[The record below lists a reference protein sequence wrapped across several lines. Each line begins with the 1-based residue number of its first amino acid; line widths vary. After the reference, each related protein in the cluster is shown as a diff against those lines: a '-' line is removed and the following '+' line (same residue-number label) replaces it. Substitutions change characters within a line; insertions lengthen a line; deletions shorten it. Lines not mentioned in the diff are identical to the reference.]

1 MDASAIEAK
10 ADAARQRALALA
22 AIGVVFGDIGTSPLY
37 MMKETFAE
45 GSGMAVNDISVYGV
59 LSLAFWSLM
68 IVVSVKYCIFIMRA
82 DNKGEGGVLSLASL
96 ALRTGHAAP
105 RRRRYILFL
114 ALTGLALFYGDALI
128 TPSVSVLSAVEG
140 LTVDPRAAESLAEVA
155 THSGFSYVVLIAI
168 VILVVLFLLQSR
180 GTRNVGRLFGPVMIA
195 WFATIGALGLAEIM
209 SQPEILSAIW
219 PGYAIDL
226 ALAHPFVAFVAL
238 GSIVLCV
245 TGAEALYADMGHFGK
260 VPIRMAWV
268 AVAVC
273 LLLNYFGQ
281 GALMLGDGTTRR
293 NPFYLLAPDWALYP
307 MIVLATCAT
316 VIASQ
321 AVISGVFSLTRQAI
335 QLGYLPRMDIRHTSA
350 TEMGQIYIPQINW
363 LLAIGV
369 VLIVIMFQ
377 TSSALTH
384 AYGLAVT
391 GAMTIDCLLAAVVAR
406 WLWGWNR
413 WLAYGVFGA
422 VLIVDVMFFASN
434 TLKIPTGGWLP
445 IVIAV
450 VALFVFYVWSRGRE
464 VLVSKLYR
472 DAMPIGEFLEHWD
485 RTTERVSG
493 TAVFMSSNPTVVPTA
508 FLHNLKHNHVV
519 HERVVIMKVNVEDV
533 PRVPDATRIVVE
545 KLGKGFHQV
554 TVTYGFME
562 RPDVPRALELCRQ
575 FGLSFDLMQTTFF
588 LGRETLIPAS
598 RSELRRWQATLFI
611 AMTATA
617 LSATRFF
624 RIPANRVV
632 EMGTQVE
639 I

>member
-1 MDASAIEAK
+1 MDASHHDSK
-10 ADAARQRALALA
+10 NNAARQRALALA
-22 AIGVVFGDIGTSPLY
+22 ALGIVFGDIGTSPLY
-37 MMKETFAE
+37 MMRETF
-45 GSGMAVNDISVYGV
+45 GKTGGMALNAMSVYGV

-68 IVVSVKYCIFIMRA
+68 IVVSIKYCAFVMRA

-105 RRRRYILFL
+105 ARRRMISML
-114 ALTGLALFYGDALI
+114 ALCGLALFYGDALI
-128 TPSVSVLSAVEG
+128 TPSTSVLSAVEG
-140 LTVDPRAAESLAEVA
+140 L
-155 THSGFSYVVLIAI
+155 SGSEGFKPYVVPIAT
-168 VILVVLFLLQSR
+168 VILISLFLFQSR
-180 GTRNVGRLFGPVMIA
+180 GTQGVGQFFGPIMVV
-195 WFATIGALGLAEIM
+195 WFATIGTLGFLQILERPGILLAVI
-209 SQPEILSAIW
+209 PI
-219 PGYAIDL
+219 YAYDL
-226 ALAHPFVAFVAL
+226 VSSEPWTAFVAL

-260 VPIRMAWV
+260 GPIRMAWAVV
-268 AVAVC
+268 AVSLV
-273 LLLNYFGQ
+273 LNYFGQ
-281 GALMLGDGTTRR
+281 GALLLSKPSALE
-293 NPFYLLAPDWALYP
+293 NPFFLMGPSWSLYP
-307 MIVLATCAT
+307 MVLLATFAT

-363 LLAIGV
+363 LLMVGV
-369 VLIVIMFQ
+369 ALIVISFGS
-377 TSSALTH
+377 SSALTH

-391 GAMTIDCLLAAVVAR
+391 GAMTIDTILAAIVAR

-413 WLAYGVFGA
+413 WAAFFVFGTFF
-422 VLIVDVMFFASN
+422 VVDVTFLASN
-434 TLKIPTGGWLP
+434 MLKIPTGGWFP
-445 IVIAV
+445 IVTASA
-450 VALFVFYVWSRGRE
+450 ALMVFIVWNRGRE
-464 VLVSKLYR
+464 VLVAKLYR
-472 DAMPIGEFLEHWD
+472 DAMPIRDFLEHWD
-485 RTTERVSG
+485 RTVERVSG
-493 TAVFMSSNPTVVPTA
+493 TAVFMTSNPAVVPTA

-519 HERVVIMKVNVEDV
+519 HERVVIMKVNVEDI
-533 PRVPDATRIVVE
+533 PRVPDAQRIEVE

-554 TVTYGFME
+554 TVHYGFME

-598 RSELRRWQATLFI
+598 RSELWRWQAALFI
-611 AMTATA
+611 AMQAAA

>member
-1 MDASAIEAK
+1 MTAMDATATDAK
-10 ADAARQRALALA
+10 VQTARNRALALA
-22 AIGVVFGDIGTSPLY
+22 ALGVVFGDIGTSPLY
-37 MMKETFAE
+37 MMRETF
-45 GSGMAVNDISVYGV
+45 GPHSGLPLNEMTVYGI

-68 IVVSVKYCIFIMRA
+68 IIVSIKYCVFIMRA

-105 RRRRYILFL
+105 RRRRIISFL

-140 LTVDPRAAESLAEVA
+140 LSVA
-155 THSGFSYVVLIAI
+155 TNAFDSLVVPLATMILIA
-168 VILVVLFLLQSR
+168 LFLFQSR
-180 GTRNVGRLFGPVMIA
+180 GTRVVGRLFGPIMVL
-195 WFATIGALGLAEIM
+195 WFLTLGVLGLVKILDR
-209 SQPEILSAIW
+209 PEILTAIV
-219 PGYAIDL
+219 PFYGLDL
-226 ALAHPFVAFVAL
+226 ILAHPWLAFVAM
-238 GSIVLCV
+238 GSVVLCV
-245 TGAEALYADMGHFGK
+245 TGAEALYADMGHFGRG
-260 VPIRMAWV
+260 PIRMAWMG
-268 AVAVC
+268 VAVC
-273 LLLNYFGQ
+273 LVLNYFGQ
-281 GALMLGDGTTRR
+281 GALLLTDASALD
-293 NPFYLLAPDWALYP
+293 NPFYKLAPGWALYP
-307 MIVLATCAT
+307 MVILATCAT

-363 LLAIGV
+363 LLMAGVAI
-369 VLIVIMFQ
+369 IVISFG

-391 GAMTIDCLLAAVVAR
+391 GAMTIDTILAAIVAR

-413 WLAYGVFGA
+413 WLAYAVFGA
-422 VLIVDVMFFASN
+422 FLVVDITFLASN
-434 TLKIPTGGWLP
+434 TLKIPTGGWFP
-445 IVIAV
+445 IVTAI
-450 VALFVFYVWSRGRE
+450 VALLTFRVWNRGRE
-464 VLVSKLYR
+464 ILVSKLYR
-472 DAMPIGEFLEHWD
+472 DAMPIREFLESWD

-493 TAVFMSSNPTVVPTA
+493 TAVFMTSNPTVVPTA

-519 HERVVIMKVNVEDV
+519 HERVVLMKVMMEDV
-533 PRVPDATRIVVE
+533 PRVADAQRINIE
-545 KLGKGFHQV
+545 KLGKGFH
-554 TVTYGFME
+554 TVVVHYGFMD
-562 RPDVPRALELCRQ
+562 RPDIPRALELCRQ

-598 RSELRRWQATLFI
+598 RSELSRWQAALFI
-611 AMTATA
+611 AMQATA

>member
-1 MDASAIEAK
+1 MEATAPDAK
-10 ADAARQRALALA
+10 VQAARHRVLAMAAL
-22 AIGVVFGDIGTSPLY
+22 GVVFGDIGTSPLY
-37 MMKETFAE
+37 MMRETLGTTGGLQLNE
-45 GSGMAVNDISVYGV
+45 QSVFGV

-68 IVVSVKYCIFIMRA
+68 IIVSIKYCVFIMRA

-96 ALRTGHAAP
+96 ALRAGHSTP
-105 RRRRYILFL
+105 RRRRVISFL
-114 ALTGLALFYGDALI
+114 ALLGLALFYGDALI

-140 LTVDPRAAESLAEVA
+140 LSVA
-155 THSGFSYVVLIAI
+155 TDAFDSFVVPIAT
-168 VILVVLFLLQSR
+168 VILVLLFLFQSR
-180 GTRNVGRLFGPVMIA
+180 GTHGVGRLFGPVMA
-195 WFATIGALGLAEIM
+195 LWFVVLGLLGFIEIFER
-209 SQPEILSAIW
+209 PDVLAAII
-219 PGYAIDL
+219 PFYAVDL
-226 ALAHPFVAFVAL
+226 IVAHPWTAFVAM
-238 GSIVLCV
+238 GSVVLCV
-245 TGAEALYADMGHFGK
+245 TGAEALYADMGHFGRG
-260 VPIRMAWV
+260 PIRTAWIGV
-268 AVAVC
+268 SVC
-273 LLLNYFGQ
+273 LVLNYFGQ
-281 GALMLGDGTTRR
+281 GALLLEDPTALD
-293 NPFYLLAPDWALYP
+293 NPFYKLAPGWALYP
-307 MIVLATCAT
+307 MVALSTCAT

-363 LLAIGV
+363 LLMAGV
-369 VLIVIMFQ
+369 AAIVITFG

-391 GAMTIDCLLAAVVAR
+391 GAMTIDTILGAIVAR

-413 WLAYGVFGA
+413 WLTYAVFGA
-422 VLIVDVMFFASN
+422 FFIVDFTFFASN
-434 TLKIPTGGWLP
+434 TLKIPTGGWFP
-445 IVIAV
+445 IVAAIACLM
-450 VALFVFYVWSRGRE
+450 AFRIWNRGRE
-464 VLVSKLYR
+464 ILLSKLYR
-472 DAMPIGEFLEHWD
+472 DAMPMREFLQSWD

-493 TAVFMSSNPTVVPTA
+493 TAVFMTSNPTVVPTA

-519 HERVVIMKVNVEDV
+519 HERVVLMKVMMEDI
-533 PRVPDATRIVVE
+533 PRVADANRIEIE
-545 KLGKGFHQV
+545 KLGKGFHSV
-554 TVTYGFME
+554 IVHYGFID

-598 RSELRRWQATLFI
+598 RSELRRWQAAIFI
-611 AMTATA
+611 AMQATA

>member
-1 MDASAIEAK
+1 MTAMEATATDAK
-10 ADAARQRALALA
+10 VQAARHRVLALA
-22 AIGVVFGDIGTSPLY
+22 ALGVVFGDIGTSPLY
-37 MMKETFAE
+37 MMRETLGTTGGLALNE
-45 GSGMAVNDISVYGV
+45 ASVFGV

-68 IVVSVKYCIFIMRA
+68 IIVSIKYCIFVMRA

-96 ALRTGHAAP
+96 ALRAGHATP
-105 RRRRYILFL
+105 RRRRLISFL
-114 ALTGLALFYGDALI
+114 ALMGLALFYGDALI

-140 LTVDPRAAESLAEVA
+140 LSVA
-155 THSGFSYVVLIAI
+155 TNAFDSFVVPIAT
-168 VILVVLFLLQSR
+168 VILVLLFLFQSR
-180 GTRNVGRLFGPVMIA
+180 GTHGVGRLFGPIMIT
-195 WFATIGALGLAEIM
+195 WFFVLGLLGLIEIFERPDILTAIIPFYAVELIIA
-209 SQPEILSAIW
+209 QPW
-219 PGYAIDL
+219 T
-226 ALAHPFVAFVAL
+226 AFVAM
-238 GSIVLCV
+238 GSVVLCV
-245 TGAEALYADMGHFGK
+245 TGAEALYADMGHFGRG
-260 VPIRMAWV
+260 PIRTAWMG
-268 AVAVC
+268 VAVC
-273 LLLNYFGQ
+273 LVLNYFGQ
-281 GALMLGDGTTRR
+281 GALLLTDPSALD
-293 NPFYLLAPDWALYP
+293 NPFYKLAPGWALYP
-307 MIVLATCAT
+307 MVALSTCAT

-363 LLAIGV
+363 LLMAGVAIIV
-369 VLIVIMFQ
+369 VSFG

-391 GAMTIDCLLAAVVAR
+391 GAMTIDTILAAIVAR

-413 WLAYGVFGA
+413 WLAYSVFGA
-422 VLIVDVMFFASN
+422 FFIVDFAFFASN
-434 TLKIPTGGWLP
+434 TLKIPTGGWFP
-445 IVIAV
+445 IVAAIGCLMA
-450 VALFVFYVWSRGRE
+450 FRIWNRGRE
-464 VLVSKLYR
+464 ILLSKLYR
-472 DAMPIGEFLEHWD
+472 DAMPMREFLQSWD

-493 TAVFMSSNPTVVPTA
+493 TAVFMTSNPTVVPTA

-519 HERVVIMKVNVEDV
+519 HERVVLMKVMMEDI
-533 PRVPDATRIVVE
+533 PRVADANRIEIE
-545 KLGKGFHQV
+545 KLGKGFH
-554 TVTYGFME
+554 TVIVHYGFID

-598 RSELRRWQATLFI
+598 RSELRRWQAAIFI
-611 AMTATA
+611 AMQATA

>member
-1 MDASAIEAK
+1 MTSMEATAPDAK
-10 ADAARQRALALA
+10 VQAARHRVLAVAAL
-22 AIGVVFGDIGTSPLY
+22 GVVFGDIGTSPLY
-37 MMKETFAE
+37 MMRETLGTTGGLVLNEA
-45 GSGMAVNDISVYGV
+45 SVFGV

-68 IVVSVKYCIFIMRA
+68 IIVSIKYCIFIMRA

-96 ALRTGHAAP
+96 ALRAGHASP
-105 RRRRYILFL
+105 RRRRLISFL

-140 LTVDPRAAESLAEVA
+140 LSVA
-155 THSGFSYVVLIAI
+155 TDAFDSFVVPIAT
-168 VILVVLFLLQSR
+168 VILVLLFLFQSR
-180 GTRNVGRLFGPVMIA
+180 GTHGVGRLFGPIMA
-195 WFATIGALGLAEIM
+195 LWFFVLGLLGLIEIFERPDILTAIIPFYAVELIIA
-209 SQPEILSAIW
+209 QPW
-219 PGYAIDL
+219 T
-226 ALAHPFVAFVAL
+226 AFVAM
-238 GSIVLCV
+238 GSVVLCV
-245 TGAEALYADMGHFGK
+245 TGAEALYADMGHFGRG
-260 VPIRMAWV
+260 PIRTAWMG
-268 AVAVC
+268 VAVC
-273 LLLNYFGQ
+273 LVLNYFGQ
-281 GALMLGDGTTRR
+281 GALLLEDPSALD
-293 NPFYLLAPDWALYP
+293 NPFYKLAPGWALYP
-307 MIVLATCAT
+307 MVALSTCAT

-363 LLAIGV
+363 LLMAGV
-369 VLIVIMFQ
+369 AVIVVSFG

-391 GAMTIDCLLAAVVAR
+391 GAMTIDTILGAIVAR

-422 VLIVDVMFFASN
+422 FFIVDFTFFASN
-434 TLKIPTGGWLP
+434 TLKIPTGGWFP
-445 IVIAV
+445 IVAAIGCLMA
-450 VALFVFYVWSRGRE
+450 FRIWNRGRE
-464 VLVSKLYR
+464 ILLSKLYR
-472 DAMPIGEFLEHWD
+472 DAMPMREFLQSWD

-493 TAVFMSSNPTVVPTA
+493 TAVFMTSNPTVVPTA

-519 HERVVIMKVNVEDV
+519 HERVVLMKVMMEDI
-533 PRVPDATRIVVE
+533 PRVADANRIEIE
-545 KLGKGFHQV
+545 KLGKGFH
-554 TVTYGFME
+554 TVIVHYGFID

-598 RSELRRWQATLFI
+598 RSELRRWQAAIFI
-611 AMTATA
+611 AMQATA

>member
-1 MDASAIEAK
+1 MESSPQDPK
-10 ADAARQRALALA
+10 AHAQKQRLLALA
-22 AIGVVFGDIGTSPLY
+22 ALGVVFGDIGTSPLY
-37 MMKETFAE
+37 MMRETFGA
-45 GSGMAVNDISVYGV
+45 SGGMGMNQASVYGV

-68 IVVSVKYCIFIMRA
+68 IVVSIKYCAFVMRA

-105 RRRRYILFL
+105 GRRRMISIV

-140 LTVDPRAAESLAEVA
+140 LSGTREFKPYIVPIA
-155 THSGFSYVVLIAI
+155 T
-168 VILVVLFLLQSR
+168 VILLSLFLFQSR
-180 GTRNVGRLFGPVMIA
+180 GTGKVGRFFGPIMLL
-195 WFATIGALGLAEIM
+195 WFSTIGFLGLLQIIERPHVLVA
-209 SQPEILSAIW
+209 LS
-219 PGYAIDL
+219 PLHAIDM
-226 ALAHPFVAFVAL
+226 AIAQPWTAFVAL

-260 VPIRMAWV
+260 GPIRMAWAGV
-268 AVAVC
+268 IVC
-273 LLLNYFGQ
+273 LVCSYFGQ
-281 GALMLGDGTTRR
+281 GAL
-293 NPFYLLAPDWALYP
+293 LLASPGALGNLFFNMAPSWALFP
-307 MIVLATCAT
+307 LVALATCAT

-363 LLAIGV
+363 MLMIGITAIV
-369 VLIVIMFQ
+369 VSFG
-377 TSSALTH
+377 SSSDLTH

-391 GAMTIDCLLAAVVAR
+391 GAMLMDTILAAIVAR
-406 WLWGWNR
+406 WLWGWSR
-413 WLAYGVFGA
+413 WVTICVFGVFL
-422 VLIVDVMFFASN
+422 VVDLLYVGSN
-434 TLKIPTGGWLP
+434 MLKIPTGGWLP

-450 VALFVFYVWSRGRE
+450 VALSVFLVWNRGRE
-464 VLVSKLYR
+464 ILVSKLYR
-472 DAMPIGEFLEHWD
+472 DAMPIEEFLERWD
-485 RTTERVSG
+485 RTVERVTG
-493 TAVFMSSNPTVVPTA
+493 TAVFMTSNPSVVPTA

-533 PRVPDATRIVVE
+533 PRVGEAQRIEVE
-545 KLGKGFHQV
+545 KLGKGFHKV
-554 TVTYGFME
+554 TVHYGFME
-562 RPDVPRALELCRQ
+562 RPDVPRALELCRP

-598 RSELRRWQATLFI
+598 RSELRRWQAALFI
-611 AMTATA
+611 AMQATA

>member
-1 MDASAIEAK
+1 MVATANEAQ
-10 ADAARQRALALA
+10 DLAARHRTLTIA
-22 AIGVVFGDIGTSPLY
+22 AIGIVFGDIGTSPLY
-37 MMKETFAE
+37 MMRETFAAE
-45 GSGMAVNDISVYGV
+45 GGLALDVRGVYGV

-68 IVVSVKYCIFIMRA
+68 IVVSIKYCVFIMRA

-105 RRRRYILFL
+105 RRRRMISFL
-114 ALTGLALFYGDALI
+114 ALAGLALFYGDALI

-140 LTVDPRAAESLAEVA
+140 LSVA
-155 THSGFSYVVLIAI
+155 TRAFDSAVVPLATMILIA
-168 VILVVLFLLQSR
+168 LFLFQSR
-180 GTRNVGRLFGPVMIA
+180 GTRDVGRLFGPIMLL
-195 WFATIGALGLAEIM
+195 WFVTLGVLGFLQILDR
-209 SQPEILSAIW
+209 PEILIALL
-219 PGYAIDL
+219 PTYAIDL
-226 ALAHPFVAFVAL
+226 IVGSPWVAFVAL

-260 VPIRMAWV
+260 GPIRTAWV
-268 AVAVC
+268 GAAVC
-273 LLLNYFGQ
+273 LVLNYFGQ
-281 GALMLGDGTTRR
+281 GVLLLREPEALV
-293 NPFYLLAPDWALYP
+293 NPFYHLAPEWAVLP
-307 MIVLATCAT
+307 MVALATCAT

-363 LLAIGV
+363 LLMVGVAIIV
-369 VLIVIMFQ
+369 VSFGS
-377 TSSALTH
+377 SSALTH

-391 GAMTIDCLLAAVVAR
+391 GAMTIDTILAMIVAR

-413 WLAYGVFGA
+413 WVIAGVFGA
-422 VLIVDVMFFASN
+422 FLIVDIAFLSSN

-445 IVIAV
+445 II
-450 VALFVFYVWSRGRE
+450 VALAAYTAFSVWNRGRE
-464 VLVSKLYR
+464 ALLGKLYR
-472 DAMPIGEFLEHWD
+472 DAMPIHEFLDHWD

-493 TAVFMSSNPTVVPTA
+493 TAVFMTSNPAVVPTA

-519 HERVVIMKVNVEDV
+519 HERVVVMKVDFMDV
-533 PRVPDATRIVVE
+533 PRLSDEKRIDVE
-545 KLGKGFHQV
+545 KLGKGFHRV
-554 TVTYGFME
+554 TVRYGFME
-562 RPDVPRALELCRQ
+562 RPDVPRALELCRT

-598 RSELRRWQATLFI
+598 RSELRRWQAQLFI
-611 AMTATA
+611 AMQGAA

-639 I
+639 L

>member
-1 MDASAIEAK
+1 MDASARDVQIT
-10 ADAARQRALALA
+10 AARHRSLALA
-22 AIGVVFGDIGTSPLY
+22 AVGVVFGDIGTSPLY
-37 MMKETFAE
+37 MMKETFGAT
-45 GSGMAVNDISVYGV
+45 GSMGLNETSVYGV
-59 LSLAFWSLM
+59 LSIAFWSLM
-68 IVVSVKYCIFIMRA
+68 IIVSIKYCIFIMRA

-105 RRRRYILFL
+105 RRRKAIWFL

-140 LTVDPRAAESLAEVA
+140 LKVA
-155 THSGFSYVVLIAI
+155 TSAFDHVVVPLATC
-168 VILVVLFLLQSR
+168 ILVALFVIQSR
-180 GTRNVGRLFGPVMIA
+180 GTHRVAKLFGPIMMM
-195 WFATIGALGLAEIM
+195 WFLVIGLLGLIEILERPSILAAINPVFAFDLM
-209 SQPEILSAIW
+209 FSQPW
-219 PGYAIDL
+219 
-226 ALAHPFVAFVAL
+226 VTFVAL

-245 TGAEALYADMGHFGK
+245 TGAEAIYADMGHFGK
-260 VPIRMAWV
+260 GPIRTAWV
-268 AVAVC
+268 GVAIC
-273 LLLNYFGQ
+273 LVLNYFGQ
-281 GALMLGDGTTRR
+281 GALLLSEPGALE
-293 NPFYLLAPDWALYP
+293 NPFYHLAPDWALYP
-307 MIVLATCAT
+307 MVLLATCAT

-321 AVISGVFSLTRQAI
+321 AVISGVFSLSRQAI

-350 TEMGQIYIPQINW
+350 TEMGQIYIPQVNW
-363 LLAIGV
+363 LQMIGV
-369 VLIVIMFQ
+369 AIIVLAFQ

-391 GAMTIDCLLAAVVAR
+391 GAMMIDTILAMIVAR

-413 WLAYGVFGA
+413 GMIYIVFGLFM
-422 VLIVDVMFFASN
+422 VVDVMFLGSN
-434 TLKIPTGGWLP
+434 MLKIPTGGWLP
-445 IVIAV
+445 IMVAIA
-450 VALFVFYVWSRGRE
+450 ALLMFTVWNRGRE
-464 VLVSKLYR
+464 ILLSKLYR
-472 DAMPIGEFLEHWD
+472 DAMPIREFLEHWD

-493 TAVFMSSNPTVVPTA
+493 TAVFMTSNPAVVPTA

-519 HERVVIMKVNVEDV
+519 HERVILMKVDV
-533 PRVPDATRIVVE
+533 QDYPRVPDEKRIDVE

-554 TVTYGFME
+554 TVRYGFME
-562 RPDVPRALELCRQ
+562 RPDVPRALELCRT

-598 RSELRRWQATLFI
+598 RSELRRWQAALFI
-611 AMTATA
+611 GLQAAA

>member
-1 MDASAIEAK
+1 MEEAPAK
-10 ADAARQRALALA
+10 HAQDLAARHKALTIA
-22 AIGVVFGDIGTSPLY
+22 AVGVVFGDIGTSPLY
-37 MMKETFAE
+37 MMKETFGKT
-45 GSGMAVNDISVYGV
+45 GSMGLDEMSVYGV

-68 IVVSVKYCIFIMRA
+68 IVVSVKYCMFIMRA

-105 RRRRYILFL
+105 RRRRIIWFL
-114 ALTGLALFYGDALI
+114 ALAGLALFYGDALI

-140 LTVDPRAAESLAEVA
+140 LRVEALLTGLPAENSFFDGLVVPLATVI
-155 THSGFSYVVLIAI
+155 LIA
-168 VILVVLFLLQSR
+168 LFLFQSR
-180 GTRNVGRLFGPVMIA
+180 GTRNVGRLFGPIMIL
-195 WFATIGALGLAEIM
+195 WFATIGLLGLL
-209 SQPEILSAIW
+209 EILERPHILTALFPS
-219 PGYAIDL
+219 YALDL
-226 ALAHPFVAFVAL
+226 IVAQPWVSFVAL

-260 VPIRMAWV
+260 GPIRTAWV
-268 AVAVC
+268 GVAVC

-281 GALMLGDGTTRR
+281 GALILSDVKTLS
-293 NPFYLLAPDWALYP
+293 NPFFFLAPQWALYP
-307 MIVLATCAT
+307 MVVLATCAA

-363 LLAIGV
+363 LLMIGV
-369 VLIVIMFQ
+369 TIIVVSFKE
-377 TSSALTH
+377 SSALTH

-391 GAMTIDCLLAAVVAR
+391 GAMTIDTILAAIVAR

-413 WLAYGVFGA
+413 WLAYSVFGA
-422 VLIVDVMFFASN
+422 FLFVDLAFLFSN

-445 IVIAV
+445 IVVAIA
-450 VALFVFYVWSRGRE
+450 AFTAFSVWNRGRE
-464 VLVSKLYR
+464 ALIGKLYR
-472 DAMPIGEFLEHWD
+472 DAMPIREFLDHWD

-493 TAVFMSSNPTVVPTA
+493 TAVFMTSNPAVVPTA

-519 HERVVIMKVNVEDV
+519 HERVVLMKVEFEDF
-533 PRVPDATRIVVE
+533 PRMSDDKRIAVE
-545 KLGKGFHQV
+545 KLGKGFYMV
-554 TVTYGFME
+554 SVRYGFME

-611 AMTATA
+611 AMTGTA

>member
-1 MDASAIEAK
+1 MESSPQDPK
-10 ADAARQRALALA
+10 AHAQKQRLLALA
-22 AIGVVFGDIGTSPLY
+22 ALGVVFGDIGTSPLY
-37 MMKETFAE
+37 MMRETFGAS
-45 GSGMAVNDISVYGV
+45 GGMAMNQESVYGV

-68 IVVSVKYCIFIMRA
+68 IVVSIKYCAFVMRA

-96 ALRTGHAAP
+96 ALRTGHAASG
-105 RRRRYILFL
+105 RRRMISIV

-140 LTVDPRAAESLAEVA
+140 LAGTRELKPYIVPIA
-155 THSGFSYVVLIAI
+155 T
-168 VILVVLFLLQSR
+168 VILLSLFLFQSR
-180 GTRNVGRLFGPVMIA
+180 GTGKVGRFFGPIMLL
-195 WFATIGALGLAEIM
+195 WFSTIGFLGLLQIIERPHVLIA
-209 SQPEILSAIW
+209 LS
-219 PGYAIDL
+219 PLYAIDM
-226 ALAHPFVAFVAL
+226 AIAQPWTAFVAL

-245 TGAEALYADMGHFGK
+245 TGAEALYADMGHFGRG
-260 VPIRMAWV
+260 PIRMAWAGV
-268 AVAVC
+268 IVC
-273 LLLNYFGQ
+273 LVCSYFGQ
-281 GALMLGDGTTRR
+281 GALLLSSPGALG
-293 NPFYLLAPDWALYP
+293 NLFFNMAPSWALFP
-307 MIVLATCAT
+307 LVALATCAT

-363 LLAIGV
+363 MLMIGITVIV
-369 VLIVIMFQ
+369 VSFG
-377 TSSALTH
+377 SSSDLTH

-391 GAMTIDCLLAAVVAR
+391 GAMLMDTILAAIVAR
-406 WLWGWNR
+406 WLWGWSR
-413 WLAYGVFGA
+413 WLTACVFGVFL
-422 VLIVDVMFFASN
+422 VVDLLYVGSN
-434 TLKIPTGGWLP
+434 MLKIPTGGWLP

-450 VALFVFYVWSRGRE
+450 GALAVFLVWNRGRE
-464 VLVSKLYR
+464 ILVSKLYR
-472 DAMPIGEFLEHWD
+472 DAMPIEEFLERWD
-485 RTTERVSG
+485 RTVERVTG
-493 TAVFMSSNPTVVPTA
+493 TAVFMTSNPSVVPAA

-533 PRVPDATRIVVE
+533 PRVGEAQRIEVV
-545 KLGKGFHQV
+545 KLGKGFHKV
-554 TVTYGFME
+554 TVHYGFME
-562 RPDVPRALELCRQ
+562 RPDVPRALELCRP

-598 RSELRRWQATLFI
+598 RSELRRWQAALFI
-611 AMTATA
+611 AMQATA